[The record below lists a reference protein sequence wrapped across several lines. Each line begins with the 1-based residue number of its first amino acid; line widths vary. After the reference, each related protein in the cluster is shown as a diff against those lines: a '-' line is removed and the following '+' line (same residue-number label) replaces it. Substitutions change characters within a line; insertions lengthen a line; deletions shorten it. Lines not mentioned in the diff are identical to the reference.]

1 MENLEILTLEY
12 IFEYLKRKENA
23 LAIIKE
29 SLDSLKTNVEQIH
42 NKEVEF
48 YNLFYQVKK
57 IQVQLKR
64 FLGKSNAESLKTI
77 DQKLDDIWS
86 EYNKK
91 VAEIENET
99 RDLIFS
105 KDKLEDYRA
114 HVTAFLSVK
123 IDNLN
128 RINKEQNV
136 VFENSVEDI
145 KGKLDSLKRLL
156 QSLSRKTEEIKTLKD
171 FMTKIE
177 NEMGQVKVPS
187 CLDDLLQIS
196 EEQINDLYS
205 KTREII
211 DTLREEVKRFIIKNR
226 LLSENEILTLELLYK
241 MPPEELDFVV
251 VATKLKETLKVSEEK
266 LQSILFELSKK
277 GFIVLKIIP

>member
-57 IQVQLKR
+57 IQMQLKR

-211 DTLREEVKRFIIKNR
+211 DTLREEVKCFIIKNR

>member
-12 IFEYLKRKENA
+12 IFEYSKRKENA

-48 YNLFYQVKK
+48 YNLFYQAKK
-57 IQVQLKR
+57 IQMQLKR

>member
-251 VATKLKETLKVSEEK
+251 VATKLKEALKVSEEK

>member
-105 KDKLEDYRA
+105 KDKLEDYRE

-251 VATKLKETLKVSEEK
+251 VATKLKEALKVSEEK

>member
-105 KDKLEDYRA
+105 KDKLKDYRE

-251 VATKLKETLKVSEEK
+251 VATKLKEALKVSEEK

>member
-12 IFEYLKRKENA
+12 IFEYLKRMENT

-29 SLDSLKTNVEQIH
+29 SLDSLKTNVEQMH

-57 IQVQLKR
+57 IQMQLKR

-77 DQKLDDIWS
+77 DQKLDDILS
-86 EYNKK
+86 EYNQK

-105 KDKLEDYRA
+105 KDKLEDYRE

-128 RINKEQNV
+128 RINKEQNL
-136 VFENSVEDI
+136 VFEKSVEDI
-145 KGKLDSLKRLL
+145 KGRLDSLKRLL
-156 QSLSRKTEEIKTLKD
+156 QSLSRKSEEIKTLKD
-171 FMTKIE
+171 FVTKIE

-205 KTREII
+205 KTSEII
-211 DTLREEVKRFIIKNR
+211 DTLREEVKHFIIKNK
-226 LLSENEILTLELLYK
+226 LLSENEIQTLELLYK

-266 LQSILFELSKK
+266 LQSTLFELSKK